1 MSELYQITFMPQ
13 TIAASPLPAPSA
25 RVDAKAGDAGSSSAA
40 PVKKSSAYV
49 PPHLRG
55 QQQAPSAPRA
65 LHELLNEDVQT
76 HTSSSPSSSGTQS
89 SSPAKDK
96 KGKEKEK
103 EKGKKEKKEGD
114 SEKPTA
120 KEAPAPLSKEG

>member
-76 HTSSSPSSSGTQS
+76 HTSSPSSSGTQS